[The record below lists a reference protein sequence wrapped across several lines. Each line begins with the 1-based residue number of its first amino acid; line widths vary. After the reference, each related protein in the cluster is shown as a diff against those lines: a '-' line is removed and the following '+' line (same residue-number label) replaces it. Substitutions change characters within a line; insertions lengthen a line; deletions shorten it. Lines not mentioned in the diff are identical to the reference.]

1 MSAAKKP
8 AKKAAKKPGTLHK
21 KSKQK
26 PVHQSD
32 PDLQVEPT
40 VPGKPDFDQK
50 DQNISPQRKAP
61 GPGAQRRSHGG
72 GSGGT
77 GSRTA
82 TRKKT
87 KPSPEANIKD
97 DHDSQ

>member
-61 GPGAQRRSHGG
+61 GPGAPRPGAAS
-72 GSGGT
+72 
-77 GSRTA
+77 SRTA

-87 KPSPEANIKD
+87 KPCPEANIKD